1 MVEPQPVILRDERS
15 EEVAE
20 SRLGGAVCLPTVE
33 PWLIAMDI
41 DGTLLDYD
49 GSLSAP
55 VRDAVIAAEN
65 AGHQVVLA
73 SGRDLTAMQP
83 IVQNLGLTNGWMV
96 CSNGCVIVRL
106 DPHFGA
112 GYWIEQV
119 ATFNAEPLIKEIA
132 AHLPNARIAVED
144 VGRGYR
150 VNQPFNEGELA
161 GDYRIYPTEQLANG
175 GLVTR
180 VIIRGGDET
189 PEEFSEA
196 ISGLGMTGVGYFVGY
211 NAWMDLVPDGVSKAS
226 ALEHVRQKIGIPPE
240 RTLAIGD
247 GHNDIDMLQWA
258 GRGVAMGQA
267 DLEVRMAANHVTESV
282 TKDGVAHALRPILPV
297 R

>member
-1 MVEPQPVILRDERS
+1 MTDY
-15 EEVAE
+15 
-20 SRLGGAVCLPTVE
+20 LPEVE
-33 PWLIAMDI
+33 PWLIALDI

-49 GSLSAP
+49 GSLSAA

-65 AGHQVVLA
+65 AGHHVVLA
-73 SGRDLTAMQP
+73 SGRDMTAMQP
-83 IVQNLGLTNGWMV
+83 IVAQLGLTNGWMV

-119 ATFNAEPLIKEIA
+119 STFNAEPLIKEIA
-132 AHLPNARIAVED
+132 AHLPTARFAVED

-150 VNQPFNEGELA
+150 VNKPFNEGELA
-161 GDYRIYPTEQLANG
+161 GDYQVVPFNQLAGG

-180 VIIRGGDET
+180 VVIRGGDET

-196 ISGLGMTGVGYFVGY
+196 ISQLGMTGVGYFVGF
-211 NAWMDLVPDGVSKAS
+211 NAWMDVVPDGVSKAS
-226 ALEHVRQKIGIPPE
+226 ALEHVREKIGIPPE
-240 RTLAIGD
+240 HTLAIGD

-267 DLEVRMAANHVTESV
+267 DLEVRMAADHVTESV
-282 TKDGVAHALRPILPV
+282 SRDGVAHALRPILPV